1 MRKAKETGR
10 NSDIYARIRKAQMP
24 EADRQNAIRALQ
36 QAEAIADAMLW
47 VRNKIVALGTLFLKP
62 SLKH

>member
-1 MRKAKETGR
+1 
-10 NSDIYARIRKAQMP
+10 MP
-24 EADRQNAIRALQ
+24 AADRQNAIKALQ
-36 QAEAIADAMLW
+36 HAEAIADAVLW